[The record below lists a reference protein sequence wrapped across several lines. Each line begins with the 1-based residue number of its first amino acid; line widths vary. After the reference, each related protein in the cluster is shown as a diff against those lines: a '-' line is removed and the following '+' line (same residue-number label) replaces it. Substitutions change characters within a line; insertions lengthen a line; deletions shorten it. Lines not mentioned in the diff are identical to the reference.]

1 MMVLYPSVPAL
12 EPTTPAKV
20 RRMIRITKQAD
31 YGIILLLRLARDP
44 GSLRSATDL
53 AEATALPAPMA
64 GKILKALA
72 REGLLS
78 SKRGAQGG
86 YSLAR
91 LPEAISVADI
101 VSALDGPIAI
111 TDCLD
116 EACGCERRPD
126 CPTHGHWRWING
138 AIQTALASVNLADML
153 APAPTTWLRPA
164 GIEPMDRLA
173 LVEQLARIPGAVD
186 AGPR

>member
-1 MMVLYPSVPAL
+1 
-12 EPTTPAKV
+12 
-20 RRMIRITKQAD
+20 MIRITKQAD

-44 GSLRSATDL
+44 GTVRSANDL

-64 GKILKALA
+64 GKILKSLA

-86 YSLAR
+86 YRLAR
-91 LPEAISVADI
+91 PPEAISVADI
-101 VSALDGPIAI
+101 VSALDGPIAV

-138 AIQTALASVNLADML
+138 AIQSALDSVSLAAML
-153 APAPTTWLRPA
+153 EPAPTRWLRPA

-173 LVEQLARIPGAVD
+173 LVERLERIPGAVD
-186 AGPR
+186 AQPH